1 MIDLIS
7 VNTYASMAVDYIAKD
22 EKAKCEGI
30 VQALTPLL
38 TDRQEIL
45 NKLEEKAS
53 ASGSDNSW
61 NRYESADQ
69 AYAYGEQLKVLLEE
83 FTQDEMSWE
92 DIEWQLADL
101 VKSTGNEMMYRL
113 ERAQW

>member
-38 TDRQEIL
+38 TDRQE
-45 NKLEEKAS
+45 
-53 ASGSDNSW
+53 
-61 NRYESADQ
+61 
-69 AYAYGEQLKVLLEE
+69 
-83 FTQDEMSWE
+83 
-92 DIEWQLADL
+92 
-101 VKSTGNEMMYRL
+101 
-113 ERAQW
+113 RAQW